1 MKFVTLFMVVAVFQ
15 EVVHSMTWE
24 KVIDG
29 NIPKDT
35 IGSFTP
41 KIYFCKVYDE
51 ASKQTFTGSIKEGE
65 NACQYVELTSGDIR
79 FSDSSFQVLRG
90 SKEEWEWEWTYKTAE
105 MPQNVVKCS
114 DKHKEGC
121 YLG

>member
-1 MKFVTLFMVVAVFQ
+1 MNFFP

-29 NIPKDT
+29 NIPKDA

-51 ASKQTFTGSIKEGE
+51 ASVSALYVLDTTYVVNVCVRASNRVNTFISPFSQKQTFTGSIKEGE
-65 NACQYVELTSGDIR
+65 NACQYVELKSGDIR
-79 FSDSSFQVLRG
+79 FSDSSFQVNYFNFKKLLRL
-90 SKEEWEWEWTYKTAE
+90 
-105 MPQNVVKCS
+105 
-114 DKHKEGC
+114 H
-121 YLG
+121 